1 MRAHSVGNPRL
12 TSTKW
17 AVFRLVLGWLQM
29 VGAAAAFMLVLQ
41 SGMSRP
47 AIVVVVVTALLTVIS
62 LVLFRAR

>member
-1 MRAHSVGNPRL
+1 M
-12 TSTKW
+12 
-17 AVFRLVLGWLQM
+17 VLGWLQM

-47 AIVVVVVTALLTVIS
+47 AIVVVAITALLTVIS